1 MGTMYWD
8 IEDSIPMMRVGQV
21 GGYRDLMLCCLLEG
35 PGGLKIIGEVQVKDK
50 NTTRCATCVTIHSLM
65 CIIAHI
71 SSGNVRKFRKGAVEI

>member
-8 IEDSIPMMRVGQV
+8 IEDSIPMMLVGQV

-50 NTTRCATCVTIHSLM
+50 YTIRYATCITIHNLV

-71 SSGNVRKFRKGAVEI
+71 SSGTVSKLRKGAVEI